1 MSPMIELD
9 GGLHAYRSDPPD
21 SLATKGGIIVIHEI
35 WGLVPQIE
43 GIADRLAAEGYIA
56 IAPDI
61 LSGIGI
67 SSEVGL
73 ELKELMTS
81 ADEPTRTAAQP
92 LLRDKMAPA
101 RAPEFAAWAVGE
113 LRTVVDYLTVQS
125 GVDGRIA
132 VTGFCF
138 GGGFAFALAA
148 ADPRVRA
155 AIPFYGWAPEG
166 TVLAGISCPVLAFYG
181 SEDTGLMSAL
191 PELTANLKNAGVDF
205 TSQVYEGAGHAFFN
219 ETTSRAYRPDAAA
232 DAWQR
237 ALAFLDASLQGGH

>member
-1 MSPMIELD
+1 MIELD
-9 GGLHAYRSDPPD
+9 GGLHAYRSDPPAT
-21 SLATKGGIIVIHEI
+21 LATKGGIVVIHEI

-92 LLRDKMAPA
+92 LLRDKMAPS

-113 LRTVVDYLTVQS
+113 LHKVVDYLSAQR

-138 GGGFAFALAA
+138 GGGYAFALAA
-148 ADPRVRA
+148 ADSRVHA
-155 AIPFYGWAPEG
+155 AIPFYGRAPEG
-166 TVLAGISCPVLAFYG
+166 TALAGIACPVLAFYG
-181 SEDTGLMSAL
+181 SEDAGLIGAL
-191 PELTANLKNAGVDF
+191 PELTANLRNAGVAF
-205 TSQVYEGAGHAFFN
+205 ASQVYEGAGHAFFN

-237 ALAFLDASLQGGH
+237 TLAFINASLQGGR